1 MDNFQFDRATDLNLT
16 KECDFMKRQLQGIAL
31 ILFGILLAVFALFNP
46 RIPILDLYV
55 ATFANFASV
64 IVGVLGLFFVF
75 KKEK

>member
-1 MDNFQFDRATDLNLT
+1 
-16 KECDFMKRQLQGIAL
+16 MKRQLQGIAL

-64 IVGVLGLFFVF
+64 AVGIIGLILVF
-75 KKEK
+75 KKDK

>member
-1 MDNFQFDRATDLNLT
+1 
-16 KECDFMKRQLQGIAL
+16 MKKQLQGIAL

-64 IVGVLGLFFVF
+64 TIGIIGLILVF
-75 KKEK
+75 KKDK

>member
-1 MDNFQFDRATDLNLT
+1 
-16 KECDFMKRQLQGIAL
+16 MKRQLQGIAL

-46 RIPILDLYV
+46 WLPIVGSYIAD
-55 ATFANFASV
+55 FANYASV